1 MLRASRAVFSALKSS
16 TNLTGLTVHPDPLPA
31 LTAIYSNTLTSL
43 GTLPPTSVYRQAT
56 EAVTK
61 HRLDVVQ
68 KAQGDVEKVEKE
80 LGKMVELLIEE
91 GKGEEG
97 LVVKIK
103 EWKSWEPLSEEPQPS
118 QWRYFE
124 PLSDD
129 A

>member
-1 MLRASRAVFSALKSS
+1 MLRASRAVLSALKSS
-16 TNLTGLTVHPDPLPA
+16 TNLTGLPVHPDPLPA

-80 LGKMVELLIEE
+80 LGKMVELLVEE